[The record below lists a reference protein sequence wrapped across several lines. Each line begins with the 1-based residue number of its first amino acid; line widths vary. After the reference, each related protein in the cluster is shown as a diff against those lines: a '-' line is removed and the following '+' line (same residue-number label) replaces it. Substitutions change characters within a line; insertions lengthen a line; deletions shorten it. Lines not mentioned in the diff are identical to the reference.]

1 MRISD
6 WSSDVCSSD
15 LLFPQPMEGEAL
27 AQPRGNGGV
36 HGGRHENS
44 GTNHGPPIN
53 ARSPSLHP
61 LRHEVG
67 TPSSSKAAF
76 ATLSSGTFSE
86 PSIRSRYK
94 AARARR
100 IRVLG
105 VVSVTNLALR
115 ISWLN
120 GWGWRAESLIGRAGG

>member
-1 MRISD
+1 
-6 WSSDVCSSD
+6 
-15 LLFPQPMEGEAL
+15 MEGEAL

-67 TPSSSKAAF
+67 RPSSSKAAV

-94 AARARR
+94 AARASS
-100 IRVLG
+100 ISVIG
-105 VVSVTNLALR
+105 VVSVTKMAIR
-115 ISWLN
+115 ISWIIGRVWSVEKLLLEAM
-120 GWGWRAESLIGRAGG
+120 RLHIVQIGRASCRERVWQSV